1 MYSHLLQQR
10 SGIRLS
16 DSLGIPSP
24 TRKVKIYVA
33 AAIASL
39 SLGATLHAQAADDSV
54 NKSNASQ
61 AEANEPAALDSVVVT
76 SRKREELAQDV
87 PIPETIISGKTLERD
102 NAVTIN
108 DIAQKTPGLMVS
120 ATNARQTS
128 IALRGLGKNSANE
141 AIQGSVGIIIDNVV
155 LSQAGMSYSNFID
168 VEQVELLRGPQGTL
182 QGKNTTLGALNITTK
197 RPSFTPQ
204 YTIEAGYGSRNTFD
218 GKASATGPLVDG
230 LLAYR
235 ASIYATEGDGQIEN
249 IYTPLG
255 NSWQGPRRYGGR
267 AQLLLTPSDTL
278 NARLITSFDSSG
290 ERTNLSPFIAD
301 PTTFANGAARSGT
314 ANGTSSTYSSRLAR
328 AEFNGYK
335 PLIGDVT
342 RSQVDLNSAQ
352 TLPVNQA
359 AISLEVNKNIG
370 EYTLTSVSAYRHNDF
385 DFRNDFDYTHFD
397 IQTLSGTVGQTNQ
410 FTQELRLASPLGQS
424 VDYQVGLF
432 GSKSQSYTL
441 SRTLY
446 GQDAGAFYAS
456 NTQYNQTT
464 VAARQASLN
473 GVFLG
478 TAQNPNAESIAA
490 FGQANWHVN
499 DKATLTVGLRET
511 VETVGN
517 FYNKYST
524 GGVAVTGQAAAIRTA
539 QQGVLYGIKTPDDQ
553 SNSSLSWLINPS
565 YKLSNDVLLYAS
577 AGKGI
582 KSGAVQLDSVG
593 NLANV
598 NPEKSLDFELGIKS
612 TWLNRQLFLN
622 ANLYRTDISD
632 YQTTATVAVPTTVN
646 SSGFTTQLVNIGGV
660 LLRGL
665 EVDGGWSPTN
675 RWNFNFGAAFNDAIY
690 SDYKNGTY
698 ASELNKN
705 GFADYTGRQLANAPK
720 VTLNFGVD
728 YKQPVSDNLIGH
740 VFLNNVY
747 RSKTNLS
754 STFSQYTEQ
763 SAYSVT
769 NGGLGVV
776 TQNGKYEFNVVAK
789 NLFDTKYAVNKG
801 QYTNS
806 AGVAEFWG
814 DARYVGA
821 LFRAKF

>member
-1 MYSHLLQQR
+1 MYSYLLQQR
-10 SGIRLS
+10 SGGKLS
-16 DSLGIPSP
+16 DSLRIPSQ
-24 TRKVKIYVA
+24 TRKIKVSVA

-39 SLGATLHAQAADDSV
+39 SLGAAFHTQAAEESAVKASPAQAES
-54 NKSNASQ
+54 S
-61 AEANEPAALDSVVVT
+61 EPAALDSVVVT

-87 PIPETIISGKTLERD
+87 SIPETIIGGKTLERD
-102 NAVTIN
+102 NAVTVN
-108 DIAQKTPGLMVS
+108 DIAQKAPGLLVS

-168 VEQVELLRGPQGTL
+168 IEQVELLRGPQGTL

-204 YTIEAGYGSRNTFD
+204 YAIEAGYGSRNTFD

-249 IYTPLG
+249 IYAPLG
-255 NSWQGPRRYGGR
+255 NSWQGPRRYGAR

-290 ERTNLSPFIAD
+290 ERTNLSPYTAD
-301 PTTFANGAARSGT
+301 PTTFATGAART
-314 ANGTSSTYSSRLAR
+314 ITYSTRLKR
-328 AEFNGYK
+328 AEFANYT

-342 RSQVDLNSAQ
+342 RDQVDLNSAKP
-352 TLPVNQA
+352 LPVNQA

-397 IQTLSGTVGQTNQ
+397 IQTLSGTVGQTNS
-410 FTQELRLASPLGQS
+410 FSQELRFASPLGKV
-424 VDYQVGLF
+424 VDYQVGLYA
-432 GSKSQSYTL
+432 SKSQSYTEG
-441 SRTLY
+441 RALY
-446 GQDAGAFYAS
+446 GKDAGAFYAS
-456 NTQYNQTT
+456 NAQYAAAAGNTTQD
-464 VAARQASLN
+464 RIDSLN
-473 GVFLG
+473 GVYVG
-478 TAQNPNAESIAA
+478 SIQNPNAESIAG
-490 FGQANWHVN
+490 FGQINWHIT

-517 FYNKYST
+517 FFNKYTT
-524 GGVAVTGQAAAIRTA
+524 GGVARSTLSTNAQGIRDGQIPLNT
-539 QQGVLYGIKTPDDQ
+539 LYGIKTPDDQ

-565 YKLSNDVLLYAS
+565 YKLNNDVLIYAS
-577 AGKGI
+577 AGKGV
-582 KSGAVQLDSVG
+582 KSGAVQLDNTG

-598 NPEKSLDFELGIKS
+598 SPEKALDFELGVKS

-622 ANLYRTDISD
+622 ANLYRTDVTD
-632 YQTTATVAVPTTVN
+632 YQANAQVPDLSKAPGNYVN
-646 SSGFTTQLVNIGGV
+646 QLTNIKGV

-665 EVDGGWSPTN
+665 EIDGGWSPTN
-675 RWNFNFGAAFNDAIY
+675 RWNFSFGAAFNDAIY
-690 SDYKNGTY
+690 SDYKNGQY
-698 ASELNKN
+698 AAELNKS
-705 GFADYTGRQLANAPK
+705 GFTDYTGRQLANAPK
-720 VTLNFGVD
+720 VTLNFGAD
-728 YKQPVSDNLIGH
+728 YKQPVSENLIGH
-740 VFLNNVY
+740 VFINNVY

-763 SAYSVT
+763 EGYSVT
-769 NGGLGVV
+769 NGGFGVA
-776 TQNGKYEFNVVAK
+776 TQNGKYELNVVAR
-789 NLFDTKYAVNKG
+789 NLFDTKYAVNKA
-801 QYTNS
+801 QYSSTTGAN
-806 AGVAEFWG
+806 VFWG

-821 LFRAKF
+821 VFRIKL

>member
-24 TRKVKIYVA
+24 TRKIKVYVA

-39 SLGATLHAQAADDSV
+39 SLGATLHAQAADGSV
-54 NKSNASQ
+54 SKSSRSQ

-102 NAVTIN
+102 NAVTVN

-267 AQLLLTPSDTL
+267 AQLFLTPSDTL

-301 PTTFANGAARSGT
+301 PTRFATGAARPL
-314 ANGTSSTYSSRLAR
+314 TYTSRLQR
-328 AEFNGYK
+328 AEFAGYK
-335 PLIGDVT
+335 PLIGDIT

-410 FTQELRLASPLGQS
+410 FSQELRLASPLGQT
-424 VDYQVGLF
+424 VDYQVGLYA
-432 GSKSQSYTL
+432 SKSQSYTQG
-441 SRTLY
+441 RTLY
-446 GQDAGAFYAS
+446 GKDAGAFYA
-456 NTQYNQTT
+456 NAAQYTGTTTQQRID
-464 VAARQASLN
+464 ALN
-473 GVFLG
+473 GVFVSSI
-478 TAQNPNAESIAA
+478 QNPNAESIAG
-490 FGQANWHVN
+490 FGQVNWHID
-499 DKATLTVGLRET
+499 DKATLTLGLRET
-511 VETVGN
+511 VETVGTY
-517 FYNKYST
+517 FNKYST
-524 GGVAVTGQAAAIRTA
+524 GGVDASTLSTNAAGIRNGTITPST
-539 QQGVLYGIKTPDDQ
+539 LYGIKTPDDQ

-565 YKLSNDVLLYAS
+565 YKLSNNVLLYAS

-582 KSGAVQLDSVG
+582 KSGAVQLDNDG
-593 NLANV
+593 KLANV

-612 TWLNRQLFLN
+612 SWLNRQLFLN

-632 YQTTATVAVPTTVN
+632 YQTTATVTSATSPN
-646 SSGFTTQLVNIGGV
+646 GFATQLVNIGGV

-728 YKQPVSDNLIGH
+728 YKQPVSDNLLGH
-740 VFLNNVY
+740 VFINNVY

-769 NGGLGVV
+769 NGGFGVV

-789 NLFDTKYAVNKG
+789 NLFDTKYAVNKA
-801 QYTNS
+801 QYTNTT
-806 AGVAEFWG
+806 GVAEFWG

-821 LFRAKF
+821 VFRAKF